1 MSRTPTIIE
10 KALEIAEQYPV
21 FPCDIEKAPIVAGGF
36 KAATQDHDEIVNGF
50 SRRNAALIGVPTG
63 KVSGLAVIDVDIK
76 DGKQGKEWVEKHA
89 EMLGITLKAE
99 TPSGGWHYY
108 YKHEEGLRNSAGI
121 DGCVDIRAEGGYVC
135 FPDNVNYRFLN
146 DEELADWPA
155 GFGASTDA
163 AANKSRLNLTN
174 PMDTSAM
181 AELRDSYDLTG
192 WNRIISTLA
201 YNAFDNG
208 WSDAQFREFV
218 STICDQGSQDPDLAP
233 IIKSARRKT
242 KTTDTG
248 DTTPIAEPV
257 SDALPL
263 APIGMIDPMSL
274 TPPQIIHGL
283 DYIAGTISL
292 TVAAG
297 GVGKSLMMIYEAC
310 QMASQGIRVMLL
322 MLEDDPNEVRRRI
335 HACLTFHSLNTGRVA
350 ENLIILTNE
359 ARLTMAT
366 TEHNKPVAVHAGR
379 LRDAIKQFGVKVVI
393 ADPFVQTHE
402 MNENDNGQINFVAD
416 QFRSIAKELQVA
428 IMLVHHTRKGSEFGA
443 RGENARGAS
452 ALKDAARSVR
462 ELRTPSSTE
471 HATFNIAADKAHEIV
486 VIDHTKAN
494 YTKQADMRFMQK
506 VVVDV
511 PCGALTN
518 LPVATVRPYEIET
531 YEDLVTDEHRER
543 LKQMITHARTTE
555 QAYVQNVRGNARDLY
570 ADAATQLGLPT
581 PAIKKLVQDMLNAN
595 ELGER
600 RHNRQDKALYV
611 VGVE

>member
-1 MSRTPTIIE
+1 MRHQKSTD
-10 KALEIAEQYPV
+10 
-21 FPCDIEKAPIVAGGF
+21 CAGGF
-36 KAATQDHDEIVNGF
+36 KAATQDPDEIVEMFN
-50 SRRNAALIGVPTG
+50 RPNAALIGVPTG
-63 KVSGLAVIDVDIK
+63 KASGLAVIDVDVKGGKRGKQWMQDNADWLGHTRISDTQSRGFHRIYKHK
-76 DGKQGKEWVEKHA
+76 DG
-89 EMLGITLKAE
+89 I
-99 TPSGGWHYY
+99 
-108 YKHEEGLRNSAGI
+108 RNSANI
-121 DGCVDIRAEGGYVC
+121 DGCVDIRGEGGY
-135 FPDNVNYRFLN
+135 FIHPASEGYRFLN
-146 DEELADWPA
+146 DEEPADWPA
-155 GFGASTDA
+155 GFGASTEA
-163 AANKSRLNLTN
+163 AASKSSLNLTN

-181 AELRDSYDLTG
+181 AELRDSYAGAG
-192 WNRIISTLA
+192 WNSTISTLA

-248 DTTPIAEPV
+248 DITPIAEPV

-263 APIGMIDPMSL
+263 APIGMIDPLSL

-335 HACLTFHSLNTGRVA
+335 YACLTFHSLNTGRVA

-379 LRDAIKQFGVKVVI
+379 LRDAVKQFDVKVVI

-402 MNENDNGQINFVAD
+402 VKENDNGEINFVAA
-416 QFRSIAKELQVA
+416 QVRSIAKELQVA
-428 IMLVHHTRKGSEFGA
+428 IMLVHHTRKGSVFGA

-452 ALKDAARSVR
+452 ALKDAARRFGNCVCLSR
-462 ELRTPSSTE
+462 QSMRHSTSPPTRRTRLSSLTIPRRITRNRLTCAICKRLWLTC
-471 HATFNIAADKAHEIV
+471 HA
-486 VIDHTKAN
+486 
-494 YTKQADMRFMQK
+494 
-506 VVVDV
+506 
-511 PCGALTN
+511 
-518 LPVATVRPYEIET
+518 
-531 YEDLVTDEHRER
+531 
-543 LKQMITHARTTE
+543 AR
-555 QAYVQNVRGNARDLY
+555 
-570 ADAATQLGLPT
+570 
-581 PAIKKLVQDMLNAN
+581 
-595 ELGER
+595 
-600 RHNRQDKALYV
+600 
-611 VGVE
+611 